1 MNRVSL
7 IVTCITFSA
16 TLMLTTAAHA
26 ARNAGHA
33 HTPARNA
40 GHAHTPAPNAGHAH
54 TPARNAGHAH
64 TPARTANIHP
74 GAARTGNA
82 HASNAHAGANHAMQ
96 GAANH
101 ANAKKADHSPANNGK
116 ASSNHRGQGGQRNFP
131 GRGFRGFSAS
141 NWLPAFGVYSYYNP
155 DDTVWY
161 YWYEPFEMYLPISYI
176 NDYPPT
182 TGNLQRP

>member
-1 MNRVSL
+1 
-7 IVTCITFSA
+7 
-16 TLMLTTAAHA
+16 
-26 ARNAGHA
+26 
-33 HTPARNA
+33 
-40 GHAHTPAPNAGHAH
+40 
-54 TPARNAGHAH
+54 
-64 TPARTANIHP
+64 
-74 GAARTGNA
+74 
-82 HASNAHAGANHAMQ
+82 MQ

-116 ASSNHRGQGGQRNFP
+116 ASSNHTGQGGQRSFP